1 MLERVPERRSELA
14 AERLLEHYLNISR
27 LLAGQLDFDSII
39 QAVAAEINYILPYD
53 HLDVCIKMVDGKFH
67 IAYESGIET
76 AWSKN
81 PPALLSGSP
90 IRSLL
95 SGEVDY
101 LLTDNACS
109 DGRFHFEGSF
119 STPILEHG
127 LKSRLHVPLKAQGA
141 IIGALSCSSLHA
153 ARYTMQ
159 DIRNAQ
165 SVADLLAPYF
175 YAIRATEQAKQSA
188 VVEAEANAREEGLRL
203 GALKLTEALE
213 MERQR
218 IGMDLHDQTLADLT
232 RLARHV
238 ERLTRSPDLTG
249 EQLEPLFRGLQNCMH
264 DLRQII
270 EEAKPSVLQLFGFV
284 QAAENH
290 LVRSVQDSGSMIEW
304 VLEDRSGGLVDGL
317 KGTVETSLFRIVQEA
332 INNAIR
338 HAHAEEVRV
347 RLSNGDGRL
356 QVEIMD
362 DGIGMDRQIERKGR
376 GIDNMRTRARLISAA
391 FSISNNPEGRGVCVS
406 ISLPKFMHSKI
417 AGGKDGRSYC

>member
-1 MLERVPERRSELA
+1 MLERVAEFKSELQ

-39 QAVAAEINYILPYD
+39 QAVAAEINYIIPYD

-76 AWSKN
+76 AWSQY

-90 IRSLL
+90 IRTLL
-95 SGEVDY
+95 SGEVDFI
-101 LLTDNACS
+101 LTDDACN
-109 DGRFHFEGSF
+109 DERFHFEGSF
-119 STPILEHG
+119 SMPIIENG
-127 LKSRLHVPLKAQGA
+127 LKARLHVPLKVQGD
-141 IIGALSCSSLHA
+141 IIGALSCSSLFT

-175 YAIRATEQAKQSA
+175 YAIRAAEQAKQSA
-188 VVEAEANAREEGLRL
+188 IVEAEANAREEGLRL

-238 ERLTRSPDLTG
+238 ERLTSNHDISA
-249 EQLEPLFRGLQNCMH
+249 EQLDPLFRGLQNCMH

-270 EEAKPSVLQLFGFV
+270 EEAKPSILQLFGLV
-284 QAAENH
+284 QAVENH
-290 LVRSVQDSGSMIEW
+290 LVRSVQDSGSKTQW
-304 VLEDRSGGLVDGL
+304 VLEDRSGGLADCV

-332 INNAIR
+332 INNAFR
-338 HAHAEEVRV
+338 HSHAGEVRV
-347 RLSNGDGRL
+347 RFNNRDGRL
-356 QVEIMD
+356 QVEIID
-362 DGIGMDRQIERKGR
+362 DGIGIDRQLERKGR
-376 GIDNMRTRARLISAA
+376 GIDNMRTRARLISAS
-391 FSISNNPEGRGVCVS
+391 FSIRNNPAGRGSVVS
-406 ISLPKFMHSKI
+406 IWLPKSIQAKQ
-417 AGGKDGRSYC
+417 